1 VIARLAGTLLEKSP
15 DRILVDV
22 QGVGYRVFVSFRTF
36 EDLPEE
42 GAPVALRIHTH
53 VREDALALF
62 GFAADREQKL
72 FEMLIAVAGVG
83 PRLAMTLL
91 SGIPTADLVRALA
104 GGDTRRLVA
113 IPGVGRKTADRLVLE
128 LKDRVGALVE
138 TEARPAA
145 GVPAEDVVSALVNFG
160 YKKADADRVV
170 DAITRGGAPSDFGQF
185 VKAALAALT
194 GG

>member
-1 VIARLAGTLLEKSP
+1 VIARLAGTLLEKAP
-15 DRILVDV
+15 DRVLVDV

-36 EDLPEE
+36 EELPDE

-53 VREDALALF
+53 VREDVLSLF
-62 GFAADREQKL
+62 GFAADREQSL

-91 SGIPTADLVRALA
+91 SGIPTDDLVRALA

-128 LKDRVGALVE
+128 LKDRVGALLQPE
-138 TEARPAA
+138 RRPAA
-145 GVPAEDVVSALVNFG
+145 GVAAEDVVSALVNFG
-160 YKKADADRVV
+160 YKKTEADRVV
-170 DAITRGGAPSDFGQF
+170 DAITRGGAPADFGQF

-194 GG
+194 GA